1 VRKPAVPASLGKH
14 HQRKRKGLA
23 FVEKGENRCRSLWE
37 ISAGKAPLTAC
48 EYLARLSRTARG
60 HGCDA
65 GQPRNTR
72 RDFGQTL
79 KASSG
84 YAVHPWVQAPIC
96 DPEGTTTQLQKA
108 LDELVVDCAIAL
120 FESADITLTRVEAAL
135 QPCELVGII
144 GFAGTGIR
152 GVVGL
157 SMSPKLA
164 SRALNGTTESEP
176 QLDDWV
182 AEAANQLLGRIKNR
196 LLQRGITISAAL
208 PIVLRGIE
216 VRVAQRT
223 AAPIRVYRFAVGSES
238 VVVWLDLQTHGEIV
252 LADAVA
258 PTEQPMDEGDML
270 LF

>member
-1 VRKPAVPASLGKH
+1 MT
-14 HQRKRKGLA
+14 
-23 FVEKGENRCRSLWE
+23 E
-37 ISAGKAPLTAC
+37 
-48 EYLARLSRTARG
+48 
-60 HGCDA
+60 
-65 GQPRNTR
+65 
-72 RDFGQTL
+72 
-79 KASSG
+79 
-84 YAVHPWVQAPIC
+84 
-96 DPEGTTTQLQKA
+96 LQKV
-108 LDELVVDCAIAL
+108 LDELVVDCALAL
-120 FESADITLTRVEAAL
+120 FDSTGISLINVEATC

-152 GVVGL
+152 GVIGL

-164 SRALNGTTESEP
+164 SQALNGTTQSEP

-196 LLQRGITISAAL
+196 LLQRGVTVSAAL

-223 AAPIRVYRFAVGSES
+223 AAPIRVYRFAAGVES
-238 VVVWLDLQTHGEIV
+238 VIVWLDLQTNGEII

-258 PTEQPMDEGDML
+258 PTEQPMDEGDVL